1 MAQLLVRDLGKN
13 TVERLKRRRAKRHHR
28 SLQGEV
34 KMILDEAARMSMD
47 DARALAEKIR
57 ASLAGRAFSD
67 SAELIRQDRER

>member
-1 MAQLLVRDLGKN
+1 MAQLLVRDLEKN
-13 TVERLKRRRAKRHHR
+13 TVERLKRRAKRHHR

-34 KMILDEAARMSMD
+34 KMILDEAARMSME

-57 ASLAGRAFSD
+57 ASLAGRTFSD